1 MGLSYSTKPHGIAC
15 KKGAMV
21 ISTIREKDSGH
32 KKSPVARP
40 GLEDNRNRLVSGVPG
55 AFQAGYSLPPF
66 TLATFAATTLTR
78 FFITL
83 LELKPSE
90 QAIILDLF
98 LKHFHGPFKVTVDD
112 LDFQAT
118 KLSQILSP
126 LSFHHTV
133 CRNNSKTQMLVYLVE
148 KLYLYN
154 VVFYKTTK
162 KFTKKQ

>member
-1 MGLSYSTKPHGIAC
+1 MDLSYSTKPHGITY
-15 KKGAMV
+15 KKEAMV
-21 ISTIREKDSGH
+21 LSTIREKDIGH
-32 KKSPVARP
+32 KKSPVVGP
-40 GLEDNRNRLVSGVPG
+40 GLENDRNRLVFGESG
-55 AFQAGYSLPPF
+55 AFQAGYSQSPF

-112 LDFQAT
+112 PDFQVT
-118 KLSQILSP
+118 KLSQNLSP

-133 CRNNSKTQMLVYLVE
+133 CRNNSKTQMLVYLVANI
-148 KLYLYN
+148 L
-154 VVFYKTTK
+154 
-162 KFTKKQ
+162 

>member
-1 MGLSYSTKPHGIAC
+1 MESHTKRGLWSYQRSGKRIADTKKARW
-15 KKGAMV
+15 V
-21 ISTIREKDSGH
+21 
-32 KKSPVARP
+32 RP

-126 LSFHHTV
+126 LSFHRAV

>member
-1 MGLSYSTKPHGIAC
+1 MGFSYSTKPHGIAY
-15 KKGAMV
+15 KKGAKA
-21 ISTIREKDSGH
+21 ISAIREKDRRH
-32 KKSPVARP
+32 KKSPVAGP
-40 GLEDNRNRLVSGVPG
+40 GSEDDRNGLVPGEPG

-98 LKHFHGPFKVTVDD
+98 LKNFHGPLKVTVND

-118 KLSQILSP
+118 KLSQAYLPFLSIVR
-126 LSFHHTV
+126 F
-133 CRNNSKTQMLVYLVE
+133 VE
-148 KLYLYN
+148 KTP
-154 VVFYKTTK
+154 KRRC
-162 KFTKKQ
+162 